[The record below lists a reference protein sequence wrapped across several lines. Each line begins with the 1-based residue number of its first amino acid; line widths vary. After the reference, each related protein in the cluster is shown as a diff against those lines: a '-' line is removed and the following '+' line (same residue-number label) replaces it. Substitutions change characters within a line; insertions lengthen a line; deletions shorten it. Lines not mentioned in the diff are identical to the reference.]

1 MIFDVCFFPANIVFH
16 RCFFREHEKEV
27 QNRKR
32 GKRPRGRPRKHVV
45 SPGGGGNPWP
55 RRCWRGSG
63 LGRHQRVSVQ
73 SAGCGGCS
81 ASGGW

>member
-1 MIFDVCFFPANIVFH
+1 MGAEPTAPRARNFFLMIEEREKPELFWIFFFFPANIVLN

-45 SPGGGGNPWP
+45 SAGGGGNPQP
-55 RRCWRGSG
+55 
-63 LGRHQRVSVQ
+63 
-73 SAGCGGCS
+73 
-81 ASGGW
+81 